1 MFCVVLSEGPSVL
14 EVFNTL
20 LRHLRLS
27 VENAPSNGPRAHDER
42 NFQEAIVN
50 TVGQ

>member
-1 MFCVVLSEGPSVL
+1 ML

-27 VENAPSNGPRAHDER
+27 VENAPSNGHDER
-42 NFQEAIVN
+42 KFQEAIVN
-50 TVGQ
+50 TVG

>member
-1 MFCVVLSEGPSVL
+1 VL

-27 VENAPSNGPRAHDER
+27 VENAPSSGPRAHDER

-50 TVGQ
+50 TVG